1 MTTGQGMALVVDCV
15 QGVVSI
21 SSWRGAPGCQGLS
34 PLPPKLLVN
43 SFSSGR
49 AYKQGVTRLLWLW
62 LLDLQVKADGQER
75 GLSLYQAVTPE
86 LFPRYHHSERTVSHL
101 AECQQFASSNKVLM
115 ATGQDSVDRI

>member
-1 MTTGQGMALVVDCV
+1 MATGQGMELVVDCV
-15 QGVVSI
+15 KGVVSI

-34 PLPPKLLVN
+34 PLPPKLLAN

-49 AYKQGVTRLLWLW
+49 ANKQGVTRLLWLW

-75 GLSLYQAVTPE
+75 GLSLYQGVTPE

>member
-1 MTTGQGMALVVDCV
+1 MPRAITT
-15 QGVVSI
+15 S
-21 SSWRGAPGCQGLS
+21 
-34 PLPPKLLVN
+34 PKLLAN
-43 SFSSGR
+43 SFSSGG
-49 AYKQGVTRLLWLW
+49 AYKQGVTTLLW
-62 LLDLQVKADGQER
+62 LLDLQVKADGQEM

>member
-1 MTTGQGMALVVDCV
+1 MATGQGLELVVDCV
-15 QGVVSI
+15 QGLVSI
-21 SSWRGAPGCQGLS
+21 SSRRGAPGCQGLS
-34 PLPPKLLVN
+34 PLPPKLLAN

-49 AYKQGVTRLLWLW
+49 AYKQGLTRLLW